1 MTPQGWQF
9 DNLVLVGVAWMFG
22 GALVALPLAW
32 WLGRRRDTEFG
43 LGAALLLWGLGNLLV
58 CAWVV
63 VFIQFE
69 SRVLLLK
76 PTRCEPSTDPRGE
89 PQHLLFHALP
99 ASAGALREVSGPA
112 LPGVCP
118 EGVAPTNALRVRNT
132 DLASTTALL
141 TGNPADDTPRAVMAT
156 WGMFGGIASL
166 MGWLLLANRAG
177 NKSRQAARELPDARP
192 SRPIASWR
200 KAIAIQLGWLGLLV
214 FVAAF
219 IGPALLD
226 GSGERAA
233 QFGLRSAAAAFI
245 IWLFGSAFAGNLG
258 RVAALVMLALAG
270 ALLGLG
276 ELVRLPA

>member
-1 MTPQGWQF
+1 
-9 DNLVLVGVAWMFG
+9 
-22 GALVALPLAW
+22 
-32 WLGRRRDTEFG
+32 
-43 LGAALLLWGLGNLLV
+43 
-58 CAWVV
+58 
-63 VFIQFE
+63 
-69 SRVLLLK
+69 
-76 PTRCEPSTDPRGE
+76 
-89 PQHLLFHALP
+89 
-99 ASAGALREVSGPA
+99 
-112 LPGVCP
+112 
-118 EGVAPTNALRVRNT
+118 VRTT

-141 TGNPADDTPRAVMAT
+141 TGNPADDPPRAVMAT